1 MQKSSSTQSQSVH
14 IDHLRKS
21 FGSFKAVK
29 DFTLDIEAGEFV
41 TFLGPSGCGK
51 STTLRILSG
60 LLPQDSGEIRFGDRR
75 IDMLPPNKRNVGLV
89 FQNYALFPHMTVA
102 ENIGFGLRMR
112 GWSKARKQSRVDEL
126 LALVRL
132 EGLAGRKPEQLSGGQ
147 QQRVAVARAL
157 AFEPD
162 LVLLDEPLSNLDAKL
177 REQVRLDLRDIQR
190 KANQTT
196 VFVTHD
202 QVEALVMSDR
212 IVLMNAGGI
221 EQVGT
226 PIELYETPQTEFGA
240 RFVGANNLL
249 EGTLAINGSTLGA
262 HVAGQDRAVPLS
274 TMAAD
279 LTVGDAIW
287 YCVRPEDLLV
297 RDANWAAGEG
307 KPVLNGTL
315 VDKVYQGTSVLIEIE
330 VNGAG
335 RLRAERPSAE
345 VSALD
350 PGSAISLE
358 VQKAH
363 AVRRDGV
370 NLA

>member
-1 MQKSSSTQSQSVH
+1 MLHQTEGRSQAVH
-14 IDHLRKS
+14 INRIRKT
-21 FGSFKAVK
+21 FGSFQAVQ
-29 DFTLDIEAGEFV
+29 DFTLDIGAGEFV

-51 STTLRILSG
+51 STTLKILAG

-75 IDMLPPNKRNVGLV
+75 IDMLPPNKRNIGLV

-102 ENIGFGLRMR
+102 ENVAFGLRMR
-112 GWSKARKQSRVDEL
+112 GWGGRQKKTRVDQL

-132 EGLAGRKPEQLSGGQ
+132 EGLADRKPDQLSGGQ

-190 KANQTT
+190 SARQTT

-212 IVLMNAGGI
+212 IVLMNAGKV

-226 PIELYETPQTEFGA
+226 PVELYATPLTEFGA

-249 EGTLAINGSTLGA
+249 KAKLAGSGANRSAVIEGMAQPI
-262 HVAGQDRAVPLS
+262 PL
-274 TMAAD
+274 T
-279 LTVGDAIW
+279 TVSSQISGEAIW
-287 YCVRPEDLLV
+287 CCIRPEHILFGETV
-297 RDANWAAGEG
+297 PGGRKFAA
-307 KPVLNGTL
+307 KI
-315 VDKVYQGTSVLIEIE
+315 VDKIYQGTTVLIDLEI
-330 VNGAG
+330 AG
-335 RLRAERPSAE
+335 IERLRAERPASEAE
-345 VSALD
+345 KINVGD
-350 PGSAISLE
+350 K
-358 VQKAH
+358 VQVEFERTH
-363 AVRRDGV
+363 AVAR
-370 NLA
+370 

>member
-1 MQKSSSTQSQSVH
+1 MSALQDASSQSVH
-14 IDHLRKS
+14 IQSVRKS
-21 FGSFKAVK
+21 FGNFHAVR
-29 DFTLDIEAGEFV
+29 DFTLEIAAGEFV

-60 LLPQDSGEIRFGDRR
+60 LMVQDGGEIHFGNRR
-75 IDMLPPNKRNVGLV
+75 IDMLPANKRNVGLV

-112 GWSKARKQSRVDEL
+112 GWTTSDKQKRLDEM

-132 EGLAGRKPEQLSGGQ
+132 EGLAQRKPEQLSGGQ

-157 AFEPD
+157 AFQPD

-190 KANQTT
+190 TSRQTT

-221 EQVGT
+221 EQVGS
-226 PIELYETPQTEFGA
+226 PAQLYETPTTEFGA

-249 EGTLAINGSTLGA
+249 KATLLDVAGPTALIDGNGLSAPLTTLAPGLVSGM
-262 HVAGQDRAVPLS
+262 P
-274 TMAAD
+274 
-279 LTVGDAIW
+279 IW
-287 YCVRPEDLLV
+287 YCVRPEHLRV
-297 RDANWAAGEG
+297 RPVANPAVDGSNSLSG
-307 KPVLNGTL
+307 IL
-315 VDKVYQGTSVLIEIE
+315 VDKVYQGTTVLVDVE
-330 VNGAG
+330 VEGAG
-335 RLRAERPSAE
+335 RVSAERPVSE
-345 VSALD
+345 VSDLNVGMEVALD
-350 PGSAISLE
+350 IQS
-358 VQKAH
+358 AH
-363 AVRRDGV
+363 AVSRDQSAG
-370 NLA
+370 N